1 MAHENVNPEEE
12 RREEAKRENESAQ
25 EPQGGEDQGNR
36 AESQAVEQEEI
47 PLEEMDQPQLVE
59 KVKELQETAGKNYDL
74 YMRSQA
80 EIENLKKRFQRDK
93 QELAKFSNESLVKQ
107 LLPVIDSLEK
117 AIAHAENDDSLDALK
132 QGVELTLK
140 SLKETLEKAGLEE
153 VKAVGEQFDPNYHE
167 AMGAQ
172 ELPDHAPGAV
182 VQEFQKGYLLNNR
195 LIRPAMVMVNKK
207 REQSQEQGGE

>member
-12 RREEAKRENESAQ
+12 KREEAKRQNETVQ
-25 EPQGGEDQGNR
+25 ELHGEDRANR
-36 AESQAVEQEEI
+36 AENQTEEQQEI
-47 PLEEMDQPQLVE
+47 PLEEMDRPQLVE
-59 KVKELQETAGKNYDL
+59 KVKELQETASRNYDL

-93 QELAKFSNESLVKQ
+93 EELAKFSNESLVKQ

-140 SLKETLEKAGLEE
+140 SLRETLEKAGLEE
-153 VKAVGEQFDPNYHE
+153 VKAVGGQFDPNYHE

-172 ELPDHAPGAV
+172 EVPDHAPGAV

-207 REQSQEQGGE
+207 REQSQEQGEE